1 MGPSCLLTISRVDP
15 ERKDFVLGDIINPLL
30 TKVVRSRW
38 LNIGLVLF
46 GVFMDL
52 DFVLVHKNAKKNE
65 ANIPPFWTS
74 RLVNNASIT
83 GFIRARMKS
92 HR

>member
-15 ERKDFVLGDIINPLL
+15 ERKDFVLGHIRNPLL

-52 DFVLVHKNAKKNE
+52 DFVLVHKNAKKNS
-65 ANIPPFWTS
+65 ANIPPS
-74 RLVNNASIT
+74 
-83 GFIRARMKS
+83 
-92 HR
+92 